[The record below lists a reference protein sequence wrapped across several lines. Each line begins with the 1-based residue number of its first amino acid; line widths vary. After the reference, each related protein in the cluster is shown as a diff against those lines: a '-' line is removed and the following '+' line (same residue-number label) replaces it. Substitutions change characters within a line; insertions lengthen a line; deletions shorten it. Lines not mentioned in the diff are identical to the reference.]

1 MHTLLSRMRSGQATT
16 GYFAMSASPLQLERL
31 AALGYDYVVLDAQH
45 GTYADH
51 DLPEAVRAVEN
62 GGTAAVI
69 RVPEGGIGTIG
80 RALDTGAA
88 GVIVPLV
95 NDRAQAEAVVA
106 AAKYP
111 PRGVRSRGVARTSA
125 FLTGSLDEVNA
136 KTFALCMIETREG
149 LENVEEIAATPGL
162 DGLYIGPNDLTI
174 GLGGYGL
181 GDPAVADEFA
191 AALQRI
197 LAAGHAPGV
206 PVVIHTA
213 GGEIAAQR
221 RGEGFAHVTIA
232 NDLNHLCAAAQSHLQ
247 ASRHV
252 TPGS

>member
-1 MHTLLSRMRSGQATT
+1 MHTLLPRLRSDEPTT
-16 GYFAMSASPLQLERL
+16 GYFAMAASPLQLERL
-31 AALGYDYVVLDAQH
+31 AGLGYDYIVLDGQH
-45 GTYADH
+45 GTYSEH
-51 DLPEAVRAVEN
+51 DLPDAVRAVEC
-62 GGTAAVI
+62 GGAPAVV

-80 RALDTGAA
+80 RALDMGAA

-111 PRGVRSRGVARTSA
+111 PQGVRSRGLARTSA
-125 FLTGSLDEVNA
+125 FLTGSLGEVNG

-191 AALQRI
+191 GALQRI
-197 LAAGHAPGV
+197 LAAGRAHGV

-213 GGEIAAQR
+213 SGEIAAQR
-221 RGEGFAHVTIA
+221 RGEGFTHVAVA
-232 NDLNHLCAAAQSHLQ
+232 NELNHLCDAAKGHLE
-247 ASRHV
+247 ASGH
-252 TPGS
+252 TG